1 MPEEMMEDE
10 EAEIDGDG
18 VKEMIEVMLWNIN
31 EMYKMEFENI

>member
-1 MPEEMMEDE
+1 MPEEMMKDE